1 MRPCLVYNL
10 GLIDYDK
17 AFELQERLHKA
28 RKAGAISDVLLLLQH
43 PPVFTIGRSGTAN
56 DIIASEEVLDRENIQ
71 VFRTSRGGEV
81 TYHGPGQLVGYP
93 ILHLRQN
100 KLTVHQYVWNLEEMV
115 MRTLADFGIES
126 QRVAG
131 RRGVWVGGEKVCSL
145 GLRISSEVSMHGF
158 SLNVNTDL
166 RYFTYIIP
174 CGITDATIT
183 SLSRLLGHEVKM
195 EEVEEKLLRRFS
207 EVFDFELERRERL
220 SCV

>member
-1 MRPCLVYNL
+1 MRTCLVYNL
-10 GLIDYDK
+10 GLIEYDK
-17 AFELQERLHKA
+17 ALELQERLHKN
-28 RKAGAISDVLLLLQH
+28 RKSGAISDVLLLLQH
-43 PPVFTIGRSGTAN
+43 PSVFTIGRSGTAH

-100 KLTVHQYVWNLEEMV
+100 KLTVHEYVWNLEEMV
-115 MRTLADFGIES
+115 MRTLTDFGINS
-126 QRVAG
+126 QRIAR
-131 RRGVWVGGEKVCSL
+131 RRGVWVGGEKICSL

-166 RYFTYIIP
+166 KHFTYIVP

-183 SLSRLLGHEVKM
+183 SMSRLLGCEVKM
-195 EEVEEKLLRRFS
+195 EEVEEKLLQRFS
-207 EVFDFELERRERL
+207 EVFNLQLQREERL
-220 SCV
+220 ACV